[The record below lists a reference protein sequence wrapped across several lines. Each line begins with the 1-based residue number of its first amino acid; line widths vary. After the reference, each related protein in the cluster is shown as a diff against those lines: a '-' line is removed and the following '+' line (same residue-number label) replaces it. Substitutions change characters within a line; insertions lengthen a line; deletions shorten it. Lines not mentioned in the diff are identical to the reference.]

1 VLVTLLMLSKD
12 EVERGEGREDEGG
25 REEEEGLYTFSERR
39 RSW

>member
-12 EVERGEGREDEGG
+12 EVEGEEGREDEGG
-25 REEEEGLYTFSERR
+25 EEEEGLYTLSERR